1 MKKIELVHLLN
12 DRETPVYFYDMDL
25 LAETLESA
33 TTAASRYGYLLHYAV
48 KANHNG
54 KILQTINRLGLGADC
69 VSGNEVK
76 AALESGFH
84 PKDIVFAGV
93 GKTDSEIKFAL
104 EAGIFAFNC
113 ESLQEVEIIDQLARE
128 KDRRVGVFLRLNPD
142 MDAHTHEKISTG
154 KAENKFGI
162 PVKELQNF
170 LICHND
176 FRNTDWLGLHFHIGS
191 QITDMTVFQKLCY
204 RVNEIQDILENK
216 GIRLPHLNVGGG
228 LGINYEN
235 PDSGRIPDF
244 GAYFE
249 TFHRYLH
256 LKPGQQLHFEP
267 GRSLVGQSGI
277 LLSQVL
283 FTKTG
288 EEKRFVIIDASM
300 TDLLR
305 PALYGAVHKIEN
317 LSRQGEKTTVYEV
330 AGPVCES
337 SDVFAKRVMLP
348 ETGRGDILAI
358 YSTGAYGQV
367 MSSAYNMR
375 NPAETVYSDEVVVL
389 AAID

>member
-25 LAETLESA
+25 LAETLECA
-33 TTAASRYGYLLHYAV
+33 TAAASRYGSLLHYAV
-48 KANHNG
+48 KANHNR
-54 KILQTINRLGLGADC
+54 KILQTINRQGLGADC

-76 AALESGFH
+76 TALESGFH

-113 ESLQEVEIIDQLARE
+113 ESLQEVEVINHLARE
-128 KDRRVGVFLRLNPD
+128 KDRRAGIFLRLNPD

-154 KAENKFGI
+154 KAENKFGM

-170 LICHND
+170 LIRHND
-176 FRNTDWLGLHFHIGS
+176 FRNIDWLGLHFHIGS

-204 RVNEIQDILENK
+204 RVNEIQDVLEGK
-216 GIRLPHLNVGGG
+216 GIQLPHLNVGGG

-235 PDSGRIPDF
+235 PVGGRIPDF

-283 FTKTG
+283 FTKAG

-348 ETGRGDILAI
+348 ETERGDILAI

-375 NPAETVYSDEVVVL
+375 NQAETVYSDEVVVL
-389 AAID
+389 EAID

>member
-12 DRETPVYFYDMDL
+12 DRETPVYYYDMDL
-25 LAETLESA
+25 LEETLESA
-33 TTAASRYGYLLHYAV
+33 TTAASRYGYHLHYAV
-48 KANHNG
+48 KANHNE
-54 KILQTINRLGLGADC
+54 KILQTINRQGLGADC

-76 AALESGFH
+76 AALESGFR
-84 PKDIVFAGV
+84 PEDIVFAGV
-93 GKTDSEIKFAL
+93 GKTDREIKFAL

-128 KDRRVGVFLRLNPD
+128 KDRRAGIFLRLNPD
-142 MDAHTHEKISTG
+142 MDAQTHEKISTG
-154 KAENKFGI
+154 KAENKFGM
-162 PVKELQNF
+162 PVKELQSF
-170 LICHND
+170 LRRQKD
-176 FRNTDWLGLHFHIGS
+176 FRNIDWLGLHFHIGS
-191 QITDMTVFQKLCY
+191 QITNMAVFQKLCY
-204 RVNEIQDILENK
+204 RVNEIQHFLEKK

-228 LGINYEN
+228 LGIDYEY
-235 PDSGRIPDF
+235 PDGGRIPDF
-244 GAYFE
+244 GAYFK

-256 LKPGQQLHFEP
+256 LQPGQQLHFEP

-288 EEKRFVIIDASM
+288 EEKKFVIIDASM

-317 LSRQGEKTTVYEV
+317 LSRQGEKTTLYEV

-337 SDVFAKRVMLP
+337 SDVFAKRVKLP
-348 ETGRGDILAI
+348 ETRRGDILAI

-375 NPAETVYSDEVVVL
+375 NPAATVYSDEVV
-389 AAID
+389 AFATID